1 MAKRATRRR
10 ARRSGSKKKSKA
22 TRGRSSAKRRA
33 SSAKRSA
40 TTRKRAAKRPPRAPA
55 AKRPAKPRRPALPVS
70 ASGKVPRLDR
80 ERRTLQDQEPISI
93 PPSSLNLDRHASAAR
108 TGRAELKEALQEHPG
123 MSPAITGGDVD
134 ANWEQAY
141 FTGDEAPGGDNPTP
155 DQEVVEDIG
164 RAVGIEY
171 DDNEELKSTEKVERR
186 DKHRWE
192 LDPASAED
200 YKDRK

>member
-1 MAKRATRRR
+1 MAKRARRR
-10 ARRSGSKKKSKA
+10 SVRRAGSKKSTSKRARA
-22 TRGRSSAKRRA
+22 TAKRRA
-33 SSAKRSA
+33 SGPKRTASVRRRPAKRRPPSRA
-40 TTRKRAAKRPPRAPA
+40 AKRAAK
-55 AKRPAKPRRPALPVS
+55 PRRSESVVS

-80 ERRTLQDQEPISI
+80 VRRTLQEQEPISV

-108 TGRAELKEALQEHPG
+108 TGRAELAQTLKEHPG
-123 MSPAITGGDVD
+123 VTPAITGGDVD
-134 ANWEQAY
+134 ATWEQAY

-155 DQEVVEDIG
+155 DQDVVEDIG

-171 DDNEELKSTEKVERR
+171 DDNEELKASEKVERR

-200 YKDRK
+200 YKERK